1 MFLYPKRTSKYSFE
15 YAPYT
20 VTVYINS
27 TAHLGLNSNDGYE
40 PYVELGYKASLTFS
54 KTLSKKCPS
63 LAE

>member
-1 MFLYPKRTSKYSFE
+1 MFLYPKCISKYIFE
-15 YAPYT
+15 SAPYT
-20 VTVYINS
+20 VIVYINN
-27 TAHLGLNSNDGYE
+27 TAHLGLDSNEGYE